1 MRFRFDLLAITV
13 FSFFNNLEEVKFYQH
28 VRQHMLRVVVLYQAN
43 IVVLLNSMTISL
55 THEEANVIGTS
66 E

>member
-13 FSFFNNLEEVKFYQH
+13 FSFFNNLEEVKFYQR

-43 IVVLLNSMTISL
+43 IVVLLNSVTISL